1 LTGQLPARIL
11 KDRHQYTGYEGVQTV
26 RLLVSGGAG
35 FIGSHLNDRLIAE
48 GHDVIVM
55 DNFITGS
62 PANIAHLEGNPHFT
76 FIKTDISE
84 SCQVD
89 GPLDAILNLASPA
102 SPVGYMDNPIATMK
116 VGAHGTCNTLEL
128 ARQKGARFLM
138 ASTSEV
144 YGDPLEH
151 PQRETYWGN
160 VNCIGIRAVYDEAKR
175 YAEALTMAY
184 YRYYSV
190 QTHIIRIFNT
200 YGPRMA
206 LHDGRVVPNF
216 VAQAVRN
223 EPLTVYGDGTATRA
237 FCYVTDLVDGMLRLL
252 WSDEAFPVNVG
263 NPIEMTVLEFAQAVR
278 AAGQPECHSD
288 IVFVQPK
295 AERIADDPQRRRPD
309 ITRAHTILGW
319 EPKVSLEEGLKKT
332 IEYFREVTSKQ

>member
-1 LTGQLPARIL
+1 MRIL
-11 KDRHQYTGYEGVQTV
+11 VT
-26 RLLVSGGAG
+26 GGAG
-35 FIGSHLNDRLIAE
+35 FIGSHLCDRLISE
-48 GHDVIVM
+48 GNDVVVM

-62 PANIAHLEGNPHFT
+62 PVNIAHLEGNPHFL
-76 FIKTDISE
+76 FIKADISE

-89 GPLDAILNLASPA
+89 GPLDAVMNLASPA
-102 SPVGYMDNPIATMK
+102 SPVGYLENPIATMR
-116 VGAHGTCNTLEL
+116 VGAQGTYNALEL

-160 VNCIGIRAVYDEAKR
+160 VNCIGIRSVYDEAKR
-175 YAEALTMAY
+175 YAEGLTMAFNRTY
-184 YRYYSV
+184 GV
-190 QTHIIRIFNT
+190 QTRIIRIFNT

-206 LHDGRVVPNF
+206 LNDGRVVPNF

-223 EPLTVYGDGTATRA
+223 EPITVYGDGTATRA
-237 FCYVTDLVDGMLRLL
+237 FCYVSDLVDGMLRLL
-252 WSDEAFPVNVG
+252 WSDEVLPVNIG

-278 AAGQPECHSD
+278 AAGQPECKSE
-288 IVFVQPK
+288 IAFVQPR

-309 ITRAHTILGW
+309 ITRARSILGW
-319 EPKVSLEEGLKKT
+319 EPKVSLEEGLKLT
-332 IEYFREVTSKQ
+332 IEYFRKAIA